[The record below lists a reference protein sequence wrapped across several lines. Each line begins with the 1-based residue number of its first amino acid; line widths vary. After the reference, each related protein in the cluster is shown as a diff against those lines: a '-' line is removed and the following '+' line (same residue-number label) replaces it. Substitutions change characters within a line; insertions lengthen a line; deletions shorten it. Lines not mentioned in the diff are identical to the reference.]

1 MQCDDMFLLY
11 QINSFIYIFG
21 IRFSICLPIV
31 CKYIYILMLCATYGY
46 RYFNIYLYMN
56 FVLRLKKI
64 VGQFLDFFSLKIR
77 KIFKRKL
84 KISNPT

>member
-31 CKYIYILMLCATYGY
+31 CKYIYIYINVMCDLWLSLFQYIS
-46 RYFNIYLYMN
+46 IYE
-56 FVLRLKKI
+56 FRFEVKKNCGTI
-64 VGQFLDFFSLKIR
+64 SRFFF
-77 KIFKRKL
+77 FK
-84 KISNPT
+84 N